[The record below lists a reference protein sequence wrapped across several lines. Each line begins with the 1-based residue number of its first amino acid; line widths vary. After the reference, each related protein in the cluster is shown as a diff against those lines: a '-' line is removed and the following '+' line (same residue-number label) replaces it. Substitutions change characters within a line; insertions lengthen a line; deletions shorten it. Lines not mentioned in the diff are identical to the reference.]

1 MPQRLLTESGNNLV
15 METVAGISGASS
27 LNDTTVYEITK
38 EFFTT
43 NPTLSGW
50 VFGTGWAWNAGNGNM
65 EIV

>member
-1 MPQRLLTESGNNLV
+1 